1 MACYASAPRN
11 LRKQKEGG
19 EMTKEEAISAY
30 IREMKQTA
38 EDAVID
44 CQRIQ
49 ATDSSGILFWSADS
63 LSEKANDLYRL
74 AIRIQTLESI
84 DSLTTN

>member
-1 MACYASAPRN
+1 
-11 LRKQKEGG
+11 
-19 EMTKEEAISAY
+19 MTREEYISAY

-38 EDAVID
+38 EDAVIE

-63 LSEKANDLYRL
+63 LREKANDLYHL
-74 AIRIQTLESI
+74 AVRIQTLELI
-84 DSLTTN
+84 D